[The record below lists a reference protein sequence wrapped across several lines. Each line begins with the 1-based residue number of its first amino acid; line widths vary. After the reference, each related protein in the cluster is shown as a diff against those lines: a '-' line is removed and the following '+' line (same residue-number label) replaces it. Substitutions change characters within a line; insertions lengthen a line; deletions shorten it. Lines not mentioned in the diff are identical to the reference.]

1 MSRRKTKPEE
11 IRNPEHYFNKY
22 IAMEVK
28 KDQETQ
34 QEYNDFF
41 CSLEEKLEGGEA
53 GQGKNFAMLLSINV
67 GNAELERSLADS
79 SLLAWID
86 YIENQML
93 HRAIKQL
100 PREHQILLTLRYKL
114 CLTQR
119 ETAEILNKSQASIC
133 TQERR
138 LLKSFQKS
146 LLGGYQKP

>member
-41 CSLEEKLEGGEA
+41 CSLDEKLEGGEA
-53 GQGKNFAMLLSINV
+53 GQGKSAAMLLSVNV
-67 GNAELERSLADS
+67 DNAELEHSLADS

-86 YIENQML
+86 YIENQLL

-114 CLTQR
+114 CLSQEQVGDMLGMTQQAVSASEKR
-119 ETAEILNKSQASIC
+119 FLKYFREILS
-133 TQERR
+133 
-138 LLKSFQKS
+138 
-146 LLGGYQKP
+146 GGCEKP